1 MNVVRLLLNAGG
13 LKYFLYDIDIG
24 SNESSK
30 TIPIAISVL
39 FLVLHLRHARFST
52 QKHVRCLLHNSLLY
66 NIVADIHIVT
76 FFIHYNVYIITKLH
90 LQFLVF
96 FPIFVLFLHFSML
109 ATLPLFW
116 WRIAGIV
123 GNIYMINF

>member
-1 MNVVRLLLNAGG
+1 M
-13 LKYFLYDIDIG
+13 
-24 SNESSK
+24 SHSK
-30 TIPIAISVL
+30 TIPISISVL
-39 FLVLHLRHARFST
+39 FPVLHLRHARFST
-52 QKHVRCLLHNSLLY
+52 QKHVQCLLHNSLLY

-76 FFIHYNVYIITKLH
+76 FFIHYDVYIVTKLR

-96 FPIFVLFLHFSML
+96 FPIFVLFLHFLML